1 MVKSIIQKNKQKQ
14 NINIKIHV
22 GDKGKSKN
30 KKYKRKSADR
40 NGVSSY
46 NPYIQP
52 YNPVYIQSGY
62 PENNINNNVSNAL
75 LEAIKGI
82 NNKPIEY
89 YNNPLK
95 REYNEGIQK
104 QENFETL
111 NKPLPFLDDFYRDYD
126 ETQRYIPTEKEHPET
141 PNLNYENIYKGE
153 NMTPFNNKDFAKLI
167 AEEAQKKREQMINN
181 GGGFTDNPIK
191 YNNTQKPN
199 ETEEDYQ
206 KRMLKN
212 QKAREKYREKKN
224 KQKTQIINEDEGFN

>member
-1 MVKSIIQKNKQKQ
+1 M
-14 NINIKIHV
+14 
-22 GDKGKSKN
+22 
-30 KKYKRKSADR
+30 
-40 NGVSSY
+40 
-46 NPYIQP
+46 
-52 YNPVYIQSGY
+52 
-62 PENNINNNVSNAL
+62 NAL
-75 LEAIKGI
+75 LELAIKGV

-89 YNNPLK
+89 YNNPLT
-95 REYNEGIQK
+95 REYNEGIQ
-104 QENFETL
+104 ETV
-111 NKPLPFLDDFYRDYD
+111 NKPFKNDFYRDYD
-126 ETQRYIPTEKEHPET
+126 ETQGYIPTENLTEDDYTLKLSREKKQPET

-167 AEEAQKKREQMINN
+167 AEEAQKKRDEMINN